1 MRLGVDVGGTNTDA
15 VLMDGAAV
23 QSWCKSS
30 TTEDISTGIF
40 SAIRN
45 VLTKADISADLI
57 DGVMIGTTHFIN
69 AIIGCNQLENVG
81 IIRIALPAARGL
93 PPLTDWPDDLKVL
106 IGEHAYMVQGGYQF
120 DGRLNSKLDEAEL
133 CDAVRD
139 IKRQGL
145 RSVAISSLFS
155 PVNSDMELRAEEIV
169 KNEIPEVSVTLS
181 HRIGRLGLLERENAA
196 IMNAAL
202 AGISRKVVNSI
213 RTALFDLNITAPF
226 YISQNDGTLMDAEA
240 VEKYPILTILSGP
253 TNSMRGA
260 AYLSGKKNAVVAD
273 IGGTTTE
280 IGMLVNGFPRES
292 SMTVNVGKVR
302 TNFRMPD
309 ILVLGLGGG
318 SLVRKAETITVGP
331 DSIGYRISK
340 EALVFGGNELTATD
354 IAVAAGHAF
363 IGDSKYISGLDR
375 EFVKAAIK
383 VIRQAIETGVD
394 RIKTSPEP
402 IPLILVGGGSILAPY
417 ELSGVSEIIV
427 PEHASVANAV
437 GASISQIGGEI
448 ERVYLYS
455 RVGRDAA
462 LSEARSEAIQN
473 AISMG
478 ADPVTTEVVDLEE
491 IPLAYVPGGAVR
503 VRAKATGIL
512 NEVNR
517 DRFNI

>member
-15 VLMDGAAV
+15 VLMDGTAV

-106 IGEHAYMVQGGYQF
+106 IGEHAYLVQGGYQF

-202 AGISRKVVNSI
+202 AGISRKVVNS
-213 RTALFDLNITAPF
+213 
-226 YISQNDGTLMDAEA
+226 
-240 VEKYPILTILSGP
+240 
-253 TNSMRGA
+253 NSHG
-260 AYLSGKKNAVVAD
+260 
-273 IGGTTTE
+273 
-280 IGMLVNGFPRES
+280 
-292 SMTVNVGKVR
+292 
-302 TNFRMPD
+302 
-309 ILVLGLGGG
+309 
-318 SLVRKAETITVGP
+318 
-331 DSIGYRISK
+331 
-340 EALVFGGNELTATD
+340 
-354 IAVAAGHAF
+354 
-363 IGDSKYISGLDR
+363 
-375 EFVKAAIK
+375 
-383 VIRQAIETGVD
+383 
-394 RIKTSPEP
+394 
-402 IPLILVGGGSILAPY
+402 
-417 ELSGVSEIIV
+417 IV
-427 PEHASVANAV
+427 
-437 GASISQIGGEI
+437 
-448 ERVYLYS
+448 
-455 RVGRDAA
+455 
-462 LSEARSEAIQN
+462 
-473 AISMG
+473 
-478 ADPVTTEVVDLEE
+478 
-491 IPLAYVPGGAVR
+491 
-503 VRAKATGIL
+503 
-512 NEVNR
+512 
-517 DRFNI
+517 